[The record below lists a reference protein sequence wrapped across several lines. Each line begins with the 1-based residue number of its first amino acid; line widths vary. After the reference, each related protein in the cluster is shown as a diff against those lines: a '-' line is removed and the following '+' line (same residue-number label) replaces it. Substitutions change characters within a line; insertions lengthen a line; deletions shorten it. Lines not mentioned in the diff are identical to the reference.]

1 MAESEL
7 YEKGIALRSELL
19 GEDVVERMN
28 QSTYDDNPIMQEF
41 RDLVAETVFGSLWMR
56 PGLDLK
62 IRTLICVVT
71 DATMDRDPELRLH
84 LRMARRQGWTEK
96 ELTETL
102 LHMSGYVG
110 VPLIREAVISASEVF
125 KEMREEEAAGA

>member
-56 PGLDLK
+56 IPPFCK
-62 IRTLICVVT
+62 MTTAFNIV
-71 DATMDRDPELRLH
+71 A
-84 LRMARRQGWTEK
+84 
-96 ELTETL
+96 
-102 LHMSGYVG
+102 
-110 VPLIREAVISASEVF
+110 SA
-125 KEMREEEAAGA
+125 